1 MAGRRFPGKSGE
13 PVKAANKMC
22 EEQIHA
28 EGEEG

>member
-1 MAGRRFPGKSGE
+1 MAGDRFPGKRRE
-13 PVKAANKMC
+13 PVKTANKMC